1 MTKALRL
8 GPGLVQRG
16 ERLVATRAGMLRYR
30 PPCSYWVESNG
41 RRYCARV
48 EDQVLGIVEDRMGE
62 CYRVSIF
69 GRHVSYSSGEECG
82 LRFLSPYVVFV
93 FAGGVGGEIEFA

>member
-1 MTKALRL
+1 MTRTLRL

-30 PPCSYWVESNG
+30 PPSSYWVESNG

-48 EDQVLGIVEDRMGE
+48 EDQVVGIVEDRMGE
-62 CYRVSIF
+62 NYRVSIF
-69 GRHVSYSSGEECG
+69 GRHV
-82 LRFLSPYVVFV
+82 VVQSQCQ
-93 FAGGVGGEIEFA
+93 